1 MKVQRFYKRGD
12 KSVYYDLPYAD
23 DEYTL
28 YAEGSAIVTSQNFT
42 WVLAT
47 NSTGSYST
55 PKGMTIEDLLKPFK
69 KEKDMSTY
77 GYGNEGYYFFP
88 LEGKNGDSISFA
100 GQTVD
105 TPLIQIRH
113 TEKDNWAITF
123 IYGYDV
129 SYEICTGCYSGSQNG
144 RWNEVFRPYDFPSNK
159 LPDNTIYN
167 FNYTPHI
174 ITRRSIMDT
183 IKMIAENNGN
193 ITDNIFYFRTN
204 YYYYGC
210 SVSSSD
216 GAVSGGCS
224 VITRIGDYTAGGS
237 SFNSYY
243 TLNNDRYQRIIN
255 GMTYDDVNIDDDEG
269 TYDGDSGDGGTGTGK
284 IPSGEDIDEPD
295 KPGKNGANTGLLRGY
310 VLTQAQVTAFSSW
323 LWTSDV
329 IDYISKL
336 FTSNPLDSIITFSML
351 PYTPHTGT
359 STSIVLGGKAC
370 TDVSDAQLIDE
381 QFNTFEFTYNG
392 LAEPVWG
399 NALDFEKG
407 VKIELFIPFVGIV
420 PLDVNSV
427 IYTKLKLKYII
438 DCFSGQ
444 GIVYLVSEKSKSTW
458 DDERKKC
465 LLGQWT
471 FNCKSTLP
479 LTRNDISAII
489 GGAIGGITS
498 LATGNIGGVASA
510 VMSARPSVQ
519 RSGDV
524 ATSTAYMGK
533 RNPYIIYTMTKAVIP
548 KGEYGKKGRPQYA
561 VKKVGDCD
569 GFIQCENPRLSFNG
583 GGGQFPTDEEIKE
596 IYNLLKEGVVV

>member
-28 YAEGSAIVTSQNFT
+28 YAEGSAIVTKDNLS
-42 WVLAT
+42 WILAT
-47 NSTGSYST
+47 NAVGTHSI
-55 PKGMTIEDLLKPFK
+55 PKGMAIDDILKPFK

-77 GYGNEGYYFFP
+77 GSGNEGYYFFP
-88 LEGKNGDSISFA
+88 LEGKNGNSITFA
-100 GQTVD
+100 GQTVE
-105 TPLIQIRH
+105 TPFILIRH
-113 TEKDNWAITF
+113 SEKDSWAISF
-123 IYGYDV
+123 MYGYDV
-129 SYEICTGCYSGSQNG
+129 SYDICNGCVSGSQSG
-144 RWNEVFRPYDFPSNK
+144 KWNEVFRPYNFPSNS
-159 LPDNTIYN
+159 LPDDTIYN
-167 FNYTPHI
+167 FSYTPCI

-183 IKMIAENNGN
+183 IKMIAENNGR
-193 ITDNIFYFRTN
+193 ITDNIFYFRMN
-204 YYYYGC
+204 YYSYSC
-210 SVSSSD
+210 EVSRSD
-216 GAVSGGCS
+216 GAVNGSCS
-224 VITRIGDYTAGGS
+224 VITRIGDYIAGS
-237 SFNSYY
+237 SAFNSYY
-243 TLNNDRYQRIIN
+243 TLNNDRYNRIIN
-255 GMTYDDVNIDDDEG
+255 GMVYDDVEVDDDEG
-269 TYDGDSGDGGTGTGK
+269 TYDNDGGDGGTGTGR
-284 IPSGEDIDEPD
+284 IPSGEDIEEPD
-295 KPGKNGANTGLLRGY
+295 KPGKNGASTGLLRGY
-310 VLTQAQVTAFSSW
+310 VLTQAQTTSFANW
-323 LWTSDV
+323 LWSSDV

-359 STSIVLGGKAC
+359 STNIVLGGKAC
-370 TDVSDAQLIDE
+370 TDVSDALLIDE

-392 LAEPVWG
+392 LSEPIWG

-407 VKIELFIPFVGIV
+407 VKIELFVPFVGIV

-444 GIVYLVSEKSKSTW
+444 GIVYLVSEKTGSTW
-458 DDERKKC
+458 DEERKKC

-510 VMSARPSVQ
+510 IMSARPSVQ

-548 KGEYGKKGRPQYA
+548 RGEYGKKGRPQYA

-569 GFIQCENPRLSFNG
+569 GFIQCENPRMTFNG
-583 GGGQFPTDEEIKE
+583 DNGQFPTDEEIKE
-596 IYNLLKEGVVV
+596 IYTLLKEGVVV